1 MSSSARTGWGRQVEL
16 IGQQAVA
23 CRALG
28 SPFYGHLLEQVA
40 QDLSRGGPT
49 ATVLAGHED
58 DPGPS
63 ALALRLMAAVH
74 RLVLTGGAPALAA
87 HYASVGGDGSAA
99 AAWPALRGVL
109 EELGQDIRERLGS
122 PPQTNEVGRSA
133 ALFGGLLQVLSRA
146 QHPDLP
152 VRLLEIGASAG
163 LNLLA
168 DHFTYRVAEGGGWP
182 AAGGAPVDGPADG
195 VADGMADGVADGV
208 ADGMADGVADA
219 DPDARPTTVVLDPA
233 WESRPLGIPTAV
245 EVVERLGCD
254 LAPIDPRSQ
263 DGALDLL
270 SCVWPDQTHR
280 LSRLRGALS
289 LAQEH
294 EVRLERAGGGDFLD
308 RLELRESHHTV
319 VWHSVMWQYVP
330 AEEQERM
337 LDRLAAL
344 GAEADPE
351 RTLTHLAFEPR
362 RLEPGGPHRFL
373 VAATT
378 WPGGTERLLGEAPP
392 HGVPVRW
399 GDPRTLA

>member
-1 MSSSARTGWGRQVEL
+1 MSSNAHPGWGRQVEL
-16 IGQQAVA
+16 IRHQAA
-23 CRALG
+23 SCRTLG

-40 QDLSRGGPT
+40 LDLSSGGPT
-49 ATVLAGHED
+49 ATVLAGHEH

-63 ALALRLMAAVH
+63 GLALRLMAAVH

-87 HYASVGGDGSAA
+87 HYPSVGGDGSAA
-99 AAWPALRGVL
+99 AAWPALRGAL
-109 EELGQDIRERLGS
+109 EEHVQDIRERLGS

-146 QHPDLP
+146 DYPDLP
-152 VRLLEIGASAG
+152 VRLVEIGSSAG

-168 DHFTYRVAEGGGWP
+168 DHFTYRAAAGGGWP
-182 AAGGAPVDGPADG
+182 GPG
-195 VADGMADGVADGV
+195 
-208 ADGMADGVADA
+208 DA
-219 DPDARPTTVVLDPA
+219 DTAGTHSTTVQLDPA

-245 EVVERLGCD
+245 QVVERLGCD
-254 LAPIDPRSQ
+254 LDPIDPCSRG
-263 DGALDLL
+263 GALSLL
-270 SCVWPDQTHR
+270 SCVWPDQRHR
-280 LSRLRGALS
+280 LHRLRGALA

-294 EVRLERAGGGDFLD
+294 DVTLVRSGGGDFLD
-308 RLELRESHHTV
+308 RLELREGHHTV

-330 AEEQERM
+330 AEEQEHM
-337 LDRLAAL
+337 LDRLVAL
-344 GAEADPE
+344 GAATGPE

-362 RLEPGGPHRFL
+362 RLEPRGRHRFV

-399 GDPRTLA
+399 GDPTRQGPAGPGEPAGR